1 MTGGLFEIFDR
12 LGLLAQTPAEA
23 LVPGDPDAAEA
34 MAADARTTGERLG
47 DAGATIDALTVVW
60 EGDAATAYRA
70 RQRLNADGW
79 RDAAGNLDQA
89 RKALLT
95 YADALRDAKKDAV
108 EAVAMFEEG
117 MRLAAT
123 QHVERYEAFREA
135 MAETPFPIPAYEA
148 PSRAALDEM
157 PAGRSSRDAAVDLL
171 NAAQESVRTAG
182 DTCAASLD
190 SLSDPMPW
198 SESGLGGLAETPGTE
213 GDPDDRGPHDPLTG
227 PVPLD
232 DASLL
237 NDMFSQGQIGD
248 CWFLAGAGSVANAD
262 PDWIRDHIR
271 QNSDGSYTVT
281 LYEDGEPVDVRVEA
295 SVIRDGVRG
304 ADGLPSWI
312 SLYEK
317 AAAQHLGG
325 EYDDVAGGYSSDAL
339 EMVTGRE
346 VETDNDQ
353 SLEDIQRGLDE
364 GRIFAVST
372 ETDGSLNPFDD
383 EVDDDR
389 VVPNHAY
396 MIDEVR
402 RNDDGEL
409 EVHVVN
415 PWGPDGGSLDG
426 EHKDGDMWL
435 TEDQLHGS
443 FDDVYSVAGR

>member
-1 MTGGLFEIFDR
+1 MTEGLLAIVDR
-12 LGLLAQTPAEA
+12 LGLQAQTPADD
-23 LVPGDPDAAEA
+23 LVPGDPGAAEA

-47 DAGATIDALTVVW
+47 DGDATISAITVGW
-60 EGDAATAYRA
+60 EGDAGTAYRA
-70 RQRLNADGW
+70 RQRVNADGW
-79 RDAAGNLDQA
+79 VDGASNMDRA

-95 YADALRDAKKDAV
+95 YADVLRDAKKEAA

-123 QHVERYEAFREA
+123 QHAEGYEAFSEVMSKA
-135 MAETPFPIPAYEA
+135 GLPVAGYTA
-148 PSRAALDEM
+148 PSRAELDQM
-157 PAGRSSRDAAVDLL
+157 SAGRSTRDAAVGLL
-171 NAAQESVRTAG
+171 NGAKDSVRTAG
-182 DTCAASLD
+182 DTCATTLD

-198 SESGLGGLAETPGTE
+198 SESGLGGLAATPGTE

-248 CWFLAGAGSVANAD
+248 CWFLAGAGSVADAD

-281 LYEDGEPVDVRVEA
+281 LYDDGEPVDVRVES

-304 ADGLPSWI
+304 TDGLPSWI

-325 EYDDVAGGYSSDAL
+325 EYDDIAGGHSSDAL

-346 VETDNDQ
+346 VETDDDQ
-353 SLEDIQRGLDE
+353 SLEDIQQGLDD
-364 GRIFAVST
+364 GRIYSVST

-435 TEDQLHGS
+435 SEDEFHGS
-443 FDDVYSVAGR
+443 FDDVYSVAGS